1 MEKTKT
7 GKRGGRIAVSVIGI
21 CLWVI
26 YLLEEELANYGIY
39 TVISYRVHEIMTAL
53 PFVLTTAT
61 LIWLILLIVKIVKKK
76 NDKDDIVFAVILL
89 IFTALQG
96 YYFYSISGRYTTALF
111 ATVESADNAGTEMK
125 VRTEDGRIITMET
138 PEMVCNM
145 VRTDG
150 TEYFITYT
158 FDEEDPL
165 EGKLQMISFVRE
177 TDPDVIIS
185 GTGLRSGKYLAEDMP
200 EGLAPYIV
208 LNEDDTGSFTYSGLS
223 SELPTGRLSV
233 EDNKLI
239 LTDDVLEKTYS
250 FYIEGNTLV
259 FEAEESADI
268 PYLDEYTAVDGMRF
282 VYQEERTEQ

>member
-185 GTGLRSGKYLAEDMP
+185 GTGLRSGKYLAE
-200 EGLAPYIV
+200 
-208 LNEDDTGSFTYSGLS
+208 
-223 SELPTGRLSV
+223 
-233 EDNKLI
+233 
-239 LTDDVLEKTYS
+239 
-250 FYIEGNTLV
+250 
-259 FEAEESADI
+259 ESADI